1 MTALV
6 LMLLACRNANYTL
19 ANDESALAGGG
30 DSAIDE
36 SDDTG
41 QEQKAAKLW
50 SLAAELE
57 LVDGVP
63 TTGTFSVELVGD
75 DTEEPCA
82 LPDSLSITTGT
93 SPHPAIFSWFSAPLL
108 PHADSVCDVLPA
120 TVWIGLGALD
130 ETLEASLPT
139 AGIDTETSGAL
150 NGAYLSEDDGETIWV
165 FGVAGPDGAFA
176 DGDGN
181 SALDAAEMDGH
192 WSIVPVFDLPLP

>member
-6 LMLLACRNANYTL
+6 LLLACASDGDFVAMDDT
-19 ANDESALAGGG
+19 SGGG
-30 DSAIDE
+30 DSTLNG

-41 QEQKAAKLW
+41 EDQKPAKLW

-63 TTGTFSVELVGD
+63 TTGAFSVEIVGE
-75 DTEEPCA
+75 DTDEPCT

-93 SPHPAIFSWFSAPLL
+93 SPHPSIFSWFSAPLL
-108 PHADSVCDVLPA
+108 PHSGSVCDVLPES
-120 TVWIGLGALD
+120 VWIGLGALD

-139 AGIDTETSGAL
+139 AGIETDTSGAL
-150 NGAYLSEDDGETIWV
+150 NGAYLSEDDGETVWV
-165 FGVAGPDGAFA
+165 FGVAGPDSAFA
-176 DGDGN
+176 YGDGK
-181 SALDAAEMDGH
+181 SAVDAAEMDGH

>member
-6 LMLLACRNANYTL
+6 LLMLACSKNDMQL
-19 ANDESALAGGG
+19 ASDDTELAGG
-30 DSAIDE
+30 DSANDG

-41 QEQKAAKLW
+41 VDEKPAKLW

-57 LVDGVP
+57 LVDGIP
-63 TTGTFSVELVGD
+63 TTGTFSVEIVGE
-75 DTEEPCA
+75 DTDEPCT

-120 TVWIGLGALD
+120 SVWIGLGALD

-139 AGIDTETSGAL
+139 AGIETETGAAL

-165 FGVAGPDGAFA
+165 FGVAGPDSAFA
-176 DGDGN
+176 GGDGET
-181 SALDAAEMDGH
+181 AMDAAEMDGH

>member
-6 LMLLACRNANYTL
+6 LLLLACSKDTL
-19 ANDESALAGGG
+19 FLGG
-30 DSAIDE
+30 DSASGGGDDSANDD

-41 QEQKAAKLW
+41 REQDAKLW

-57 LVDGVP
+57 LVDGLP
-63 TTGTFSVELVGD
+63 TTGAFSVEIVGD
-75 DTEEPCA
+75 ETDAPCT
-82 LPDSLSITTGT
+82 LPDSLSITAGT

-108 PHADSVCDVLPA
+108 PHAGSHCDVLPA
-120 TVWIGLGALD
+120 SVWIGLGALD

-139 AGIDTETSGAL
+139 AGIETETSGAL

-165 FGVAGPDGAFA
+165 FGVAGPATAFGP
-176 DGDGN
+176 DGDGK
-181 SALDAAEMDGH
+181 SAMDAGEMDGH

>member
-6 LMLLACRNANYTL
+6 LMLACSKDYAVG
-19 ANDESALAGGG
+19 ANDESAFAGG
-30 DSAIDE
+30 DSADDG

-41 QEQKAAKLW
+41 REQNAAELW

-63 TTGTFSVELVGD
+63 TTGTFSVEIVGD
-75 DTEEPCA
+75 DTDEPCT
-82 LPDSLSITTGT
+82 LPDSLSITTGA

-108 PHADSVCDVLPA
+108 PHAGSACDVLPA
-120 TVWIGLGALD
+120 SVWIGLGALD

-139 AGIDTETSGAL
+139 AGIQTEAGAAL

-165 FGVAGPDGAFA
+165 FGVAGPSGAFA
-176 DGDGN
+176 GDEGK
-181 SALDAAEMDGH
+181 SALDAAGMDGH